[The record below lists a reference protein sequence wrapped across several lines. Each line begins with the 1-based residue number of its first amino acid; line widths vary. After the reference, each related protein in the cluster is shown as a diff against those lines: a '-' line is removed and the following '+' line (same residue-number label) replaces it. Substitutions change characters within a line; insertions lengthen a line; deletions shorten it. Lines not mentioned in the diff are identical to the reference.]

1 MTRYLLTAL
10 LTAGF
15 LVTTQATTR
24 TAPAHDAPVPE
35 ETVTIT
41 EENTDG
47 TQESISRVLF
57 IGDSMTGW
65 MAERLNAYG
74 NQNDFEVATVVW
86 DGSTISKWAESA
98 PRIAE
103 LVDKI
108 QPQAVFISLGLN
120 ELFEKK
126 PSRLAPEV
134 DAIVQA
140 VGDRPLLWIGP
151 PSWPGHSE
159 GEELCSFLESR
170 LGEGRYFNS
179 FDLNLER
186 QSKSNPHP
194 SRDGIVKWMDE
205 VVNWIPD
212 NTGLQFKS
220 LNAPDGAEMSR
231 GQTFIYRRMQDNL

>member
-1 MTRYLLTAL
+1 MTRYLLAAL
-10 LTAGF
+10 LTAGV
-15 LVTTQATTR
+15 LVTTQAITR
-24 TAPAHDAPVPE
+24 TAPAHDAPVTE
-35 ETVTIT
+35 ETVTT
-41 EENTDG
+41 VEENADDN
-47 TQESISRVLF
+47 QESISRVLF

-74 NQNDFEVATVVW
+74 TQNGFEVATVVW

-98 PRIAE
+98 PRVAE

-126 PSRLAPEV
+126 PSRLASEV

-140 VGDRPLLWIGP
+140 VGDRPILWIGP

-159 GEELCSFLESR
+159 GAELCSFLESR
-170 LGEGRYFNS
+170 LGEGQYFNS
-179 FDLNLER
+179 FNLNLPR

-194 SRDGIVKWMDE
+194 SREGIVKWMDE
-205 VVNWIPD
+205 VVSWIPD
-212 NTGLQFKS
+212 NTSLNFKS
-220 LNAPDGAEMSR
+220 LNAPKGSEMSR
-231 GQTFIYRRMQDNL
+231 GQTFIYRRMQDSL